1 METRGMAAM
10 LEICWSYLMYTIG
23 RLLRIEAH
31 AIYGNI
37 DEKKHETQAKKTIL
51 DSKKKL
57 ILVVRLSNLW
67 ACQVVGRKF

>member
-1 METRGMAAM
+1 
-10 LEICWSYLMYTIG
+10 MYTIG

-37 DEKKHETQAKKTIL
+37 DEKNETQAKKTIL

-67 ACQVVGRKF
+67 ACQVVGR

>member
-10 LEICWSYLMYTIG
+10 LEMCWSYLMYTIG

-37 DEKKHETQAKKTIL
+37 DEKNETQAKKTNL

-67 ACQVVGRKF
+67 ACQVVGR